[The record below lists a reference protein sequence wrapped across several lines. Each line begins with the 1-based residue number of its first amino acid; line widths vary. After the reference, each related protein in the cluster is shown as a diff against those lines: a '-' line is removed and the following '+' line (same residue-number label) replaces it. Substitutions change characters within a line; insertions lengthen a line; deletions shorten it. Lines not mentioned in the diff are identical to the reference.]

1 MLNVLIM
8 YKINNEIN
16 CNLIL
21 VFYVIEAKFVM
32 AVSKKLCRQSE
43 LPISNKLYWFGWDI
57 PKENLFVETNP
68 LNLLNLI
75 DLANHYRLH

>member
-1 MLNVLIM
+1 
-8 YKINNEIN
+8 
-16 CNLIL
+16 
-21 VFYVIEAKFVM
+21 M